1 MLQDIIQPGLTSRP
15 IPIPSFQ
22 LSQEAGWEQGAPGAL
37 HPTPRDS
44 PPPDPLPSHGPRWA
58 RTSGKSG
65 CLVPSLPGLKN
76 PINSRAAASGTTP
89 PHRLRG
95 DRFGSGL
102 IPPPPLVLSFQFL
115 PQTPEC
121 LGLHT
126 REFTP
131 REQSLIS
138 ALCAGQG
145 CFTPPS
151 ITLLDLIPSLMPL
164 GRGL

>member
-1 MLQDIIQPGLTSRP
+1 MMLQDNIQPSLDSK
-15 IPIPSFQ
+15 PIPS
-22 LSQEAGWEQGAPGAL
+22 LSFGWEQDVPP
-37 HPTPRDS
+37 HHIPVPRQRKRR
-44 PPPDPLPSHGPRWA
+44 LCR
-58 RTSGKSG
+58 
-65 CLVPSLPGLKN
+65 GLSN
-76 PINSRAAASGTTP
+76 PINSGAAPPRPRARP
-89 PHRLRG
+89 
-95 DRFGSGL
+95 GSLL
-102 IPPPPLVLSFQFL
+102 IPPPPELSLQFL
-115 PQTPEC
+115 PQSPEC

>member
-1 MLQDIIQPGLTSRP
+1 MGAGGLWVP
-15 IPIPSFQ
+15 PHPST
-22 LSQEAGWEQGAPGAL
+22 QGP
-37 HPTPRDS
+37 PTPC
-44 PPPDPLPSHGPRWA
+44 LPTARAGGPNKWKIRLA
-58 RTSGKSG
+58 
-65 CLVPSLPGLKN
+65 VPSLPGLKN
-76 PINSRAAASGTTP
+76 PINSGAAASGTTP

-95 DRFGSGL
+95 GRFGSSL
-102 IPPPPLVLSFQFL
+102 IPPPLVLSFQFL